1 MSATLNVG
9 KPSTP
14 APAVLQDLQAELAR
28 LRAENQALKERPT
41 QRLHLRVSP
50 KGCVALAGLGK
61 WPVTLYASQ
70 WLAALGMADQIK
82 AFIEANKD
90 KLAWKE

>member
-1 MSATLNVG
+1 MNAPLNVG

-14 APAVLQDLQAELAR
+14 GPVILQDLQAELAR

-82 AFIEANKD
+82 AFIEEHRNE
-90 KLAWKE
+90 LAWKE